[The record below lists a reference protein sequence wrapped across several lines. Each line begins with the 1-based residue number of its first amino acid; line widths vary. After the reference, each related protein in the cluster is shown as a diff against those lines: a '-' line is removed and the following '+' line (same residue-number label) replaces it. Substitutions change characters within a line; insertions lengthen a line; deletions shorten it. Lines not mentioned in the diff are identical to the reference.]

1 MVARFVNNSGKDARN
16 AFHINRCDSFNSDN
30 LHCRLSELMRFC
42 VRVLE
47 NLRRRVSRKSL
58 EVRRRSSGPL
68 RIESGWENPKQK
80 ENRRGETLITTYPDR
95 EAAKAVNAALR
106 AEGIATSP
114 AGTSNVLMTEW
125 GLHLY
130 YNNLSLVNH
139 TSVDPSG
146 FPWTLPGNEG
156 TGARYEKGACPIA
169 DSLFERSILLPI
181 PSCLTAK
188 DEADI
193 IAAFQKVLDSLL

>member
-1 MVARFVNNSGKDARN
+1 MVFDRPELRLWGMGYRMDELRGAVLRVQLRKLPDIVTAMHRSKYRIRA
-16 AFHINRCDSFNSDN
+16 A
-30 LHCRLSELMRFC
+30 LSEFSA
-42 VRVLE
+42 VK
-47 NLRRRVSRKSL
+47 LRTIVDPA
-58 EVRRRSSGPL
+58 GDT
-68 RIESGWENPKQK
+68 GCF
-80 ENRRGETLITTYPDR
+80 LITTYPDR

>member
-1 MVARFVNNSGKDARN
+1 MK
-16 AFHINRCDSFNSDN
+16 
-30 LHCRLSELMRFC
+30 
-42 VRVLE
+42 
-47 NLRRRVSRKSL
+47 RRVSRKSL

-106 AEGIATSP
+106 TEGIATSP
-114 AGTSNVLMTEW
+114 VGTSNVLMTEW

-139 TSVDPSG
+139 TTSIPAASCGPCPATKVRGQDMKKVPA
-146 FPWTLPGNEG
+146 P
-156 TGARYEKGACPIA
+156 ART
-169 DSLFERSILLPI
+169 S
-181 PSCLTAK
+181 
-188 DEADI
+188 
-193 IAAFQKVLDSLL
+193 